1 MTDAL
6 TTLALAPKD
15 LAEAKSLSTTLSK
28 ASLLP
33 EALRGKEADVLMII
47 MTGAELNLAPMQAIR
62 AIDVIKGKPSL
73 KAETMVALVRNRKDV
88 CRFFKCLHTDALKAT
103 YSTQRVEDEEPTT
116 LSFTMEQAKT
126 AGLASSDMYR
136 KFPDTMLRHRCSS
149 MLVKMVF
156 SDIVLGLYS
165 DEEAQSFERDVTP
178 VASTSEP
185 RPTPPA
191 AADVATLKADVRK
204 RRNLVREPAI
214 DSTIDSTATVSTDED
229 EKTVG
234 WGKNAA
240 LVLASL
246 DDEKV
251 RWYRDDAEKKAAAN
265 ADDARDL
272 WAARYARYCSELD
285 RRATSPVA
293 AAESAVAP

>member
-149 MLVKMVF
+149 MLVKMVY

-165 DEEAQSFERDVTP
+165 DEEVHSFEKDVTP
-178 VASTSEP
+178 AAARVDAQPAVEAAKEAVKAK
-185 RPTPPA
+185 RRMLIVDAPA
-191 AADVATLKADVRK
+191 ASPPRA
-204 RRNLVREPAI
+204 P
-214 DSTIDSTATVSTDED
+214 VSTDED
-229 EKTVG
+229 EATVG
-234 WGKNAA
+234 WGGNAKSLLSVLTDDA
-240 LVLASL
+240 L
-246 DDEKV
+246 
-251 RWYRDDAEKKAAAN
+251 RRYRDDAEKKAAAN
-265 ADDARDL
+265 ADDSRDL

-293 AAESAVAP
+293 AAESAVTP